1 MSEIQLTTDNDFH
14 LLNISLQLNI
24 VNILGSIRVTACR
37 AFLMESGNTALLFL
51 CKNSEIWGGNDK
63 WVHLD

>member
-1 MSEIQLTTDNDFH
+1 MSEIQLRTDNYFH

-24 VNILGSIRVTACR
+24 VNILGSMRVTAYR

-51 CKNSEIWGGNDK
+51 CEKIVKILEVRIDG
-63 WVHLD
+63 